1 MATTVD
7 TTTGPAPATAATSA
21 NRPALAPAPM
31 RDMGGTFNSTT
42 NKLGGSALGFSGC
55 DVSAVIRLPAYARGG
70 TILNQDK
77 VFRIGTVQTIS
88 ISTYNSKTPV
98 KALGFKNPVAVAR
111 GGRTIA
117 GTLIFNQLHTHVFND
132 NDSNSDKS
140 ILDAGGFL
148 TYASGSPEYI
158 YEKLSS
164 NRDVPTNLEKNRKT
178 WDFSWDTNYRG
189 MMMKPSDLPPFD
201 IIINMLNESGQ
212 MGKIILENVE
222 IIHDSTTLSVEDI
235 YTEVQYQYMAR
246 DIKYFEGNLWGQSPE
261 LEIQAKSSDVGLETA
276 PAEPNVKLN
285 RDLGRY
291 QDAGDSLLTENYD
304 FEAFAQRE
312 REFGKSLSPAPAAS
326 SSRTPEQR
334 KALADTLKKIAD
346 RTNARPPVTGTPA
359 PLRSEP

>member
-1 MATTVD
+1 
-7 TTTGPAPATAATSA
+7 
-21 NRPALAPAPM
+21 M
-31 RDMGGTFNSTT
+31 RDMGGTFNSATSIGRNT
-42 NKLGGSALGFSGC
+42 LGFSGC
-55 DVSAVIRLPAYARGG
+55 DVSAVIRLPAYARGN
-70 TILNQDK
+70 TILNQEK

-132 NDSNSDKS
+132 NPSNSDKS
-140 ILDAGGFL
+140 ILDEGGFL

-158 YEKLSS
+158 YEKFAS
-164 NRDVPTNLEKNRKT
+164 NKNVTTSLEKNRKT
-178 WDFSWDTNYRG
+178 WDFSWDTNYVG
-189 MMMKPSDLPPFD
+189 MTMKPSDLPPFD

-246 DIKYFEGNLWGQSPE
+246 DIKYFEGNLWGNSPDP
-261 LEIQAKSSDVGLETA
+261 EIVGQSSDVGVKPA
-276 PAEPNVKLN
+276 PADPNVESTT
-285 RDLGRY
+285 DLSKY
-291 QDAGDSLLTENYD
+291 SDPALVELTENYD

-312 REFGKSLSPAPAAS
+312 RDFGKQMAGEPSTIVLDPNRGRDLKTVSPAPAQAS
-326 SSRTPEQR
+326 SNDPRQR
-334 KALADTLKKIAD
+334 KALADLLDKISKENGQRKKG
-346 RTNARPPVTGTPA
+346 TYTGYMPPGSFVGP
-359 PLRSEP
+359 R